1 MNKRHA
7 IAGFTVLL
15 IFGVLAV
22 FNDSSPLHY
31 SKYTSNSDAHA
42 QAEKNSTDSAN
53 VSGVFRASESKI
65 FANPNKIDLFPAPE
79 YANYSE
85 SEKVRDLSR
94 AQLFE
99 TSRSTNDRKLRDILR
114 KAYNDGLI
122 SQNEYFGELAHMLSA
137 SSPENLEIFQE
148 IAKSKNSYGIEVMF
162 ASLANN
168 EIWLK
173 TLSNAERSSVL
184 TQLEE
189 LKPKFS
195 GDMSALG
202 MSDVYRYDH
211 WVKAIE
217 KTYGNAKFEDF
228 LAKNIFEKAAEPRE
242 FLALIYGGYVDRLKA
257 GNFPVVNFVDRVVAD
272 YHRSYPNND
281 PANIILNRN
290 NTNRN

>member
-1 MNKRHA
+1 M
-7 IAGFTVLL
+7 
-15 IFGVLAV
+15 
-22 FNDSSPLHY
+22 
-31 SKYTSNSDAHA
+31 
-42 QAEKNSTDSAN
+42 
-53 VSGVFRASESKI
+53 
-65 FANPNKIDLFPAPE
+65 
-79 YANYSE
+79 
-85 SEKVRDLSR
+85 SR

-99 TSRSTNDRKLRDILR
+99 TSRSTNDRQLKEIQK
-114 KAYNDGLI
+114 KAHSDGLI

-137 SSPENLEIFQE
+137 SSPESLEIFKE
-148 IAKSKNSYGIEVMF
+148 ISKSENSYGIEVMF

-168 EIWLK
+168 DIWLK

-184 TQLEE
+184 AQLEE

-211 WVKAIE
+211 WVKSIE
-217 KTYGNAKFEDF
+217 KTYGNANFEDF

-242 FLALIYGGYVDRLKA
+242 FLALIHGGYVDRLKA

-281 PANIILNRN
+281 SANIILNKKNTDRN
-290 NTNRN
+290 